1 MRTLK
6 STWQVIFGLAFILP
20 VSVSA
25 QKKTAVADYYVAA
38 NIPDSLKKDANS
50 VIRLDDTR
58 IEIKEQG
65 KVVWKSHRILTILN
79 QKAEDEAITVMSY
92 DRKFSTVNNPEMI
105 VYDASGALIKRYKK
119 SDMYDRSAVDGISII
134 SDSRVLVASHIV
146 TSYPVTI
153 EMSFEYA
160 LNGYLDLSD
169 WDIQPAETAVQQAT
183 YQIAVSPG
191 LGFRYKERNI
201 HLKPEKSLKE
211 GMEVYTWKV
220 NNLKAQK
227 LEEDCESWAVLPY
240 ISFATDK
247 IEFYNQ
253 AGDFSTW
260 KGFGLWQQTLNREVC
275 DLSPKRIEEIKQSV
289 AHLST
294 DKEKARFLYESM
306 QKNMRYVSIQLGIG
320 GLRPFTASFVD
331 DKKYGDCKALANYM
345 FSVLKAAG
353 IRSYYTLINAG
364 DNKMPAEDDFVCS
377 PFNHV
382 ILCVP
387 FQKDSVWLECT
398 SSTAQ
403 FGKLGTFTE
412 NRKGLLITDSGG
424 ELVNTPISRM
434 DDHVF
439 DTEAEVLID
448 SLGFAKASIRIK
460 TSGGYRDSFI
470 DLSSKKIDEQ
480 KEQLIVYLKLKQP
493 DVLSIKELS
502 DLEGVRTTDLN
513 LEYEK
518 MSDMNTGK
526 KFFYRPR
533 VLDLWK
539 NTFPLLEHRK
549 SDVYFSS
556 PCIKRNTTNFSFA
569 QNFEV
574 ESIPAAVSLQFT
586 YGSFNASYS
595 LDKSKNRITCV
606 SVFKLNKQVVPAG
619 KYKEMQEFMDL
630 VSKSMNK
637 KIIVSKTSG

>member
-1 MRTLK
+1 MRTLR
-6 STWQVIFGLAFILP
+6 SAWHVIFCFAFIFPLF
-20 VSVSA
+20 VSA
-25 QKKTAVADYYVAA
+25 QKKTAAADYYIAA

-58 IEIKEQG
+58 IEIINPG

-79 QKAEDEAITVMSY
+79 QKAEDEAMTVMSY

-134 SDSRVLVASHIV
+134 SDSRMLIASHTV
-146 TSYPVTI
+146 TAYPVTI
-153 EMSFEYA
+153 EMSYEYS

-169 WDIQPAETAVQQAT
+169 WDIQPVETAVQQAT
-183 YQIAVSPG
+183 YQIIVSPG
-191 LGFRYKERNI
+191 LGFRFKERNI

-227 LEEDCESWAVLPY
+227 LEEDCESWAVLPS

-247 IEFYNQ
+247 IEYYNQ
-253 AGDFSTW
+253 AGDFSSW
-260 KGFGLWQQTLNREVC
+260 KGFGLWQQTLNKEVC
-275 DLSPKRIEEIKQSV
+275 DLSPKRVEEIKQSV
-289 AHLST
+289 AHLPT
-294 DKEKARFLYESM
+294 DKGKARFLYESM

-320 GLRPFTASFVD
+320 GLRPFPASFVD
-331 DKKYGDCKALANYM
+331 EKKYGDCKALANYM
-345 FSVLKAAG
+345 YSVLKAAG

-364 DNKMPAEDDFVCS
+364 DNKMPADNDFVCS

-382 ILCVP
+382 ILCIP
-387 FQKDSVWLECT
+387 FAKDSVWLECT

-412 NRKGLLITDSGG
+412 NRKGLLITESGG
-424 ELVNTPISRM
+424 ELVRTPASRM
-434 DDHVF
+434 EDHVF

-448 SLGFAKASIRIK
+448 SMGFAKASIRLK
-460 TSGGYRDSFI
+460 TTGGYRDSFV
-470 DLSSKKIDEQ
+470 DLSSEKIDEQ
-480 KEQLIVYLKLKQP
+480 KERLISSLKLKQP
-493 DVLSIKELS
+493 DVFSITELS
-502 DLEGVRTTDLN
+502 DVEGVRTTDLH

-518 MSDMNTGK
+518 LSDMNTGK

-533 VLDLWK
+533 LLDLWK
-539 NTFPLLEHRK
+539 TTFPVLEHRK
-549 SDVYFSS
+549 SDVYFSM
-556 PCIKRNTTNFSFA
+556 PCIKKNTTEFGFA
-569 QNFEV
+569 SNFEV
-574 ESIPAAVSLQFT
+574 ESVPATVSIQFS

-595 LDKSKNRITCV
+595 LDKTKNKITCV
-606 SVFKLNKQVVPAG
+606 SVFKLNKHVIPAG

-630 VSKSMNK
+630 ISKSMNK
-637 KIIVSKTSG
+637 KIIVNRI